1 LGVAATAV
9 APRTLEAAV
18 YDPDGRHAVPQPTT
32 FNAKTNARPS
42 AMRHEQR
49 PSGIRVA
56 SRGNGPMPHDEER
69 NPAIL
74 MITALVRIEGDDS
87 LTPLLQ
93 RFLSIW

>member
-1 LGVAATAV
+1 
-9 APRTLEAAV
+9 
-18 YDPDGRHAVPQPTT
+18 
-32 FNAKTNARPS
+32 
-42 AMRHEQR
+42 
-49 PSGIRVA
+49 
-56 SRGNGPMPHDEER
+56 MPHDEER